1 MRETTEWKRREKRSQ
16 TDGRTDEQRTNEH
29 HKKIGRK
36 SRERG
41 EFYRRERGPANCAIV
56 VVLKVAT

>member
-29 HKKIGRK
+29 HWKIGRK

-41 EFYRRERGPANCAIV
+41 ILPQRKKSRECAIV
-56 VVLKVAT
+56 VFLKVAT